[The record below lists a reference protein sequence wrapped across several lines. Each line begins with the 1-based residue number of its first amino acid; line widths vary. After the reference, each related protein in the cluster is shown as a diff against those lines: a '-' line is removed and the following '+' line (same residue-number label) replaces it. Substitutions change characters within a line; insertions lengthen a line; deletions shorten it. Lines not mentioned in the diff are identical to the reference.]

1 MTNRSCPL
9 FVYLQKLCSG
19 SEHSYAVVLG
29 SINECHTDRTEMI
42 TENICS

>member
-19 SEHSYAVVLG
+19 SEHSYTVVLD
-29 SINECHTDRTEMI
+29 SINDWHTDRTEMI
-42 TENICS
+42 IENICS